1 LKTQYTPLVKI
12 KKQYLD
18 KMEQA
23 VSSCHET
30 IAIVK
35 QKIEDAY
42 VELNSI
48 VLPNDGNFSIF
59 TQMQVLKHRAQEDI
73 KFQKYNLELSENAL
87 VKAMQQLKTANIEYE
102 KFMYLET
109 TEIDKIIKAQKLQ
122 EAKELDE
129 IALISFNRKAKS

>member
-1 LKTQYTPLVKI
+1 
-12 KKQYLD
+12 
-18 KMEQA
+18 MEQA